1 VGGSG
6 GWGLGPQPPPPNPQS
21 PIPNPHIMRK
31 VYLPNIEKNKFFIYF
46 IKMEAKLM
54 FIAIQIILVYSS
66 TVYPAEDIWMKLK
79 YRAASGMMVYNKNY
93 FIYDDKNYTKLDI
106 HGKKMNDLYQ
116 KQYNTYINNN
126 YLSNYIFVIESLD
139 ETEQTL
145 ESFADQLSEY
155 IKLDLDYYYKHNY
168 ILAVFVIKSHK
179 VKFYAGTTA
188 ITKLTK
194 NKHDKILSDIK
205 SYMRSEEYYK
215 AWKKVIED
223 YDYYY
228 RSDLGSSGSLDFS
241 GGSLLWLWIV
251 LGVIALVLIIII
263 CSKLDINNGRF
274 SYNSYGGDN
283 DRNSY
288 KSYGRVSNDRNS
300 YGGGRNSVASGGGGG
315 SW

>member
-1 VGGSG
+1 
-6 GWGLGPQPPPPNPQS
+6 
-21 PIPNPHIMRK
+21 
-31 VYLPNIEKNKFFIYF
+31 
-46 IKMEAKLM
+46 MEAKLM
-54 FIAIQIILVYSS
+54 FIAIQIILVYSK
-66 TVYPAEDIWMKLK
+66 TVFPAEDIWINLRYKV
-79 YRAASGMMVYNKNY
+79 ASGMMIYNKNY

-106 HGKKMNDLYQ
+106 YGKKMNDLYH

-139 ETEQTL
+139 ESEQTL
-145 ESFADQLSEY
+145 ESVADQLSEY
-155 IKLDLDYYYKHNY
+155 IKQDLDYYYKHNY

-194 NKHDKILSDIK
+194 SKHNQILSDIK

-228 RSDLGSSGSLDFS
+228 KHELRSTGSTGSLQFS

-251 LGVIALVLIIII
+251 LGVIALVLIVVI
-263 CSKLDINNGRF
+263 CSKLDLKDVRF
-274 SYNSYGGDN
+274 SIN
-283 DRNSY
+283 
-288 KSYGRVSNDRNS
+288 SYGRVSNDRNS
-300 YGGGRNSVASGGGGG
+300 YGGGGRDSVASGGGGG